1 MHGSAEPVHGLT
13 SHCAARPLDPHPS
26 ACDAGPMANEDIKA
40 KMREALERKQ
50 ANDRGVDEEGHKKEK
65 GHGPETHGPLGGVQM
80 HRRKA
85 GGGGA

>member
-1 MHGSAEPVHGLT
+1 VHGLT
-13 SHCAARPLDPHPS
+13 CQPVAYSLDPFPP
-26 ACDAGPMANEDIKA
+26 ACDAGPMTNEDIKA

-50 ANDRGVDEEGHKKEK
+50 ANDRGVDDEGHKKEK

-85 GGGGA
+85 GGGGS

>member
-1 MHGSAEPVHGLT
+1 MAANGNGSTGNDDL
-13 SHCAARPLDPHPS
+13 
-26 ACDAGPMANEDIKA
+26 KA

-50 ANDRGVDEEGHKKEK
+50 RRHDPAADGADRPGPREK
-65 GHGPETHGPLGGVQM
+65 AHGSEVVGGAPKM

>member
-1 MHGSAEPVHGLT
+1 MHGSPEPVHGRT
-13 SHCAARPLDPHPS
+13 CHRHPYSLDPLPQ
-26 ACDAGPMANEDIKA
+26 ACDAGHMANEDIKA

-50 ANDRGVDEEGHKKEK
+50 ANDRGVDDEGHKKEK

-85 GGGGA
+85 GGGGS